1 MGDVKVELDELRQS
15 ASDPAL
21 DSLRHTQAAAAG
33 QLDSA
38 PKRIKRKNLLVWI
51 IAAIF
56 LTAIPLAWAYFRR
69 QTPEPRSHKLSVLL
83 PENASLESHAISP
96 DGNQLGFVATV
107 GDNTQIWL
115 RPFDSLNP
123 RPLAGTEGAE
133 TIFWSPDA
141 RAIGFFTKDK
151 LKRITLSSGVVTA
164 LCNVAEARGGAW
176 GGDGEIVFA
185 PRIADGLYRISANGG
200 KPVPVTTLDRSQ
212 REDAH
217 RWPWF
222 LPDGRHFLYY
232 VRSSQR
238 DQQGTYVGSLDSKEK
253 KRLVAAIGGAAYAAP
268 GYLLFVLNQRLVA
281 QPFDPDRL
289 QITGEPV
296 TVVEE
301 VAQGPGWFALFSIS
315 ANVLT
320 YKGGTNI
327 NTQLAWFD
335 RAGKQLQAVATPSN
349 YGIVRLS
356 PDGTLLAGH
365 RVDPETAGG
374 DIWLVELLR
383 GTRRRF
389 TTDPSYEYV
398 PIWSPDGARIVFS
411 SNREGSMDLYVKSL
425 SGPDESEALLKS
437 DTAKYPEDWSLDGR
451 FILYSNFDSKTGQY
465 DLWYLPWFGDRRPA
479 PFLTTPFAESQG
491 QFSPDGRWVAYCSD
505 ESGENE
511 VYVQSFPVPGN
522 KVLISTG
529 GGTAPKW
536 RRDGKELFYLAAD
549 GKFMALEV
557 QAGATLKASIP
568 QALPFNAKKKAA
580 IYDIAADGQRFL
592 INTATENT
600 ASGTINVVLNWTAEL
615 RKTR

>member
-1 MGDVKVELDELRQS
+1 M
-15 ASDPAL
+15 
-21 DSLRHTQAAAAG
+21 
-33 QLDSA
+33 
-38 PKRIKRKNLLVWI
+38 
-51 IAAIF
+51 
-56 LTAIPLAWAYFRR
+56 
-69 QTPEPRSHKLSVLL
+69 L
-83 PENASLESHAISP
+83 PENASLESHAVSP
-96 DGNQLGFVATV
+96 DGNQIAFVATV
-107 GDNTQIWL
+107 GDNAQFWL
-115 RPFDSLNP
+115 RPLDSLTL

-151 LKRITLSSGVVTA
+151 LKRIALSSGVVTS

-176 GGDGEIVFA
+176 SRDGEIVFA

-212 REDAH
+212 HEDAH

-238 DQQGTYVGSLDSKEK
+238 DQQGTYLGSLDSKEK
-253 KRLVAAIGGAAYAAP
+253 RRLVAAIGEAAYAPP

-281 QPFDPDRL
+281 QPFDPDPFKSRVN
-289 QITGEPV
+289 PV
-296 TVVEE
+296 TVVEQ
-301 VAQGPGWFALFSIS
+301 VAQGPGSSAPFSVS
-315 ANVLT
+315 ATNVLT
-320 YKGGTNI
+320 YRVGNNI

-335 RAGKQLQAVATPSN
+335 RAGKQLQAVATPTN
-349 YGIVRLS
+349 YAILRLS
-356 PDGTLLAGH
+356 PDGTRLAGH
-365 RVDPETAGG
+365 RVNPETAGG
-374 DIWLVELLR
+374 DIWLLELLR
-383 GTRRRF
+383 GTLTRF

-398 PIWSPDGARIVFS
+398 PVWSPDGARIVFS

-425 SGPDESEALLKS
+425 SGLDESEALLKS

-451 FILYSNFDSKTGQY
+451 FILYSNFDSKVGHY
-465 DLWYLPWFGDRRPA
+465 DLWYLPWLGDRRPA
-479 PFLTTPFAESQG
+479 PFLTTPFEESQG
-491 QFSPDGRWVAYCSD
+491 RFSPDGRWVAYCSD
-505 ESGENE
+505 ESGKNE

-549 GKFMALEV
+549 GKFMALAV
-557 QAGATLKASIP
+557 KAGATLNAGIP
-568 QALPFNAKKKAA
+568 QALPFNAKKKSA
-580 IYDIAADGQRFL
+580 IYAIAADGQRFL